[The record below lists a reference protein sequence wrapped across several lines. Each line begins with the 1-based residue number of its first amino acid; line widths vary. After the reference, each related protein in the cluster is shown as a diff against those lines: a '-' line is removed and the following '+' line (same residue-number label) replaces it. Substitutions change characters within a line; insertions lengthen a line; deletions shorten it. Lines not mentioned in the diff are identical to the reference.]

1 MRDVNRLQRALILLA
16 LYVWL
21 WIDSLADF
29 YSTVWEN
36 RRGLTKGAADEGWQ
50 HTLHDLAEPIR
61 EHRLLL
67 EALENSGEHAVLP
80 PAPVLA
86 VPVVMS
92 DGTTTVTV
100 AAPAPRKRNHRA
112 VKATLMKSGAPEVL
126 AVERRVRKQLDTVVR
141 EAMLAL
147 GLSAEEVRAVLG
159 VKQFE
164 RTLDNVMG
172 LA

>member
-1 MRDVNRLQRALILLA
+1 LQRALILLA

-21 WIDSLADF
+21 WIDTLSDF

-36 RRGLTKGAADEGWQ
+36 RRGLLRGAADEDWQ

-67 EALENSGEHAVLP
+67 EALENSGEHAALP

-86 VPVVMS
+86 VPVVMA
-92 DGTTTVTV
+92 DGTTMVTV
-100 AAPAPRKRNHRA
+100 AATPTPRKRNHRA